1 MEIISTI
8 ILVAGLLV
16 FIVGLV
22 GIFYPAWLDGSKASG
37 ASRVSRIDCAILA
50 SLGPLPFMFVAD
62 WFRTADK
69 PEGLFGFLMANSLLI
84 GLFAFYFWGLSGVRN
99 YLYREKGMSLILAI
113 LCACVLAVIPV
124 LGFGGVFFSMIAT
137 NTPKA
142 TFKGQVSAFFV
153 GAFILL
159 RFKDAF
165 RLSLLGALSA
175 SFGKTATVLGS
186 GGGHQAT
193 PEGGTD
199 ASGANGWL
207 FSFTYTED
215 DGLPV
220 RGDALISSAASDDQ
234 GRRYIQGI
242 CTKTSTPRFFW
253 LGRILG
259 PMAGPVTEAS
269 NGEAWEAS
277 AVFEQLLLMQSQHA
291 EA

>member
-1 MEIISTI
+1 MEITSTI
-8 ILVAGLLV
+8 ILIVGLLV

-37 ASRVSRIDCAILA
+37 APRVSRIDCAILA
-50 SLGPLPFMFVAD
+50 SLGPLPFLFVAD

-153 GAFILL
+153 GVFILL

-175 SFGKTATVLGS
+175 SFGKTTPVLRAEQHVAEDDDEDMEDS
-186 GGGHQAT
+186 
-193 PEGGTD
+193 E
-199 ASGANGWL
+199 SWL

-215 DGLPV
+215 DGLPSRV
-220 RGDALISSAASDDQ
+220 DAWISTAEFDDQ
-234 GRRYIQGI
+234 GRRYIQGV
-242 CTKTSTPRFFW
+242 CAKTSTTRFFW

-259 PMAGPVTEAS
+259 PMTGPAEEDSAGEERDAS
-269 NGEAWEAS
+269 E
-277 AVFEQLLLMQSQHA
+277 VFDQLLAFQAEDA